1 MQATGGRGIKS
12 QTKTNS
18 GKKQTPNKHYLQ
30 TKTNSGK
37 TQTVV
42 TNQLSAYVSEA
53 T

>member
-1 MQATGGRGIKS
+1 MQATGGRGIKY

-18 GKKQTPNKHYLQ
+18 GKKRTTNEHELQ

-42 TNQLSAYVSEA
+42 TNQLSAYVSGA